1 MKFLKRTDREI
12 YELIRQEE
20 KRQRQTL
27 MMIPS
32 ENTASK
38 AVEEAV
44 GSSLGNKYA
53 EGYPFKRYY
62 QGQEHVDRVE
72 DLARDRAKRM
82 YGVAHV
88 NVQPYSGSPANLSI
102 YLALLSPGDTVMGLS
117 LAFGGH
123 LTHGAPVS
131 ITGKFFR
138 SVSYELNEKGLID
151 YSELR
156 KMVQENK
163 PKLIIAGITAYPR
176 FLDWKKFSSIAKE
189 ADAYLMADIAH
200 LSGLVIA
207 GVYPNPA
214 PYVDIIT
221 TTTHKTLRGPRGAM
235 VMVTDKGLKKD
246 PDLAAKIDKAV
257 FPGLQGGPHINTI
270 AGIAVALKE
279 ASFSSFR
286 KYAARVVE
294 NAKVLAEELSRS
306 GFNLISGGTDCHLI
320 LLDLRNKGILGN
332 TAAEALERAGII
344 VNKNSVPFDTNPPFY
359 PSGLRLGTPGIT
371 SRGMGKREMKR
382 IAAWINDVVGD
393 LVLLKKRLGISDIE
407 ERKLSVRNK
416 LIGSSVR
423 IKEINREIKK
433 LCRHFPIKEQ
443 YLS

>member
-207 GVYPNPA
+207 GVYPNPT

-235 VMVTDKGLKKD
+235 VMVTDKGMKKD

-443 YLS
+443 YLY